1 MLRHENLILFFIIMT
16 VCSFIGEFSGLSLI
30 FFAVGF
36 SLTVT
41 VLDIS
46 LNKGEFM
53 MKKITKRIL
62 LAIGIILCT
71 TALFGEVSVI
81 GIILFFIGFSGA
93 IWTLNAKSEEMI
105 NEKKENNHAQKHT

>member
-1 MLRHENLILFFIIMT
+1 MFKRENLIFFFIIMT
-16 VCSFIGEFSGLSLI
+16 VCSFTGEFSIIALLS
-30 FFAVGF
+30 FAVGF

-71 TALFGEVSVI
+71 TALFGEVSII

-93 IWTLNAKSEEMI
+93 IWTLNAKLEEKD
-105 NEKKENNHAQKHT
+105 KKI